1 MSAACGFAVLACPGS
16 LVTVRRWPVVPV
28 PGLAGFESSF
38 EHRRFASLA
47 SIGTVGQ
54 LVQVS
59 RKADIPREC
68 WPQYPD

>member
-16 LVTVRRWPVVPV
+16 LVTVRTGPAVPILV
-28 PGLAGFESSF
+28 LASSESSF
-38 EHRRFASLA
+38 ERRIFASLE

-59 RKADIPREC
+59 RKVDSPLEC